1 MFPQSLFLF
10 LLLPHIFYFSLE
22 ACCKD
27 FHRIFCSDMNQRNYV
42 CLPTSICNFNAVG
55 IQKLKQK
62 ILCYTKFGIY
72 AHIHHSLFKG
82 SFRFLFGRSDVCPNI
97 ESSPLK
103 RSSFLR
109 FNLLQIIVINAIH
122 DTLYKRVN
130 FLVSVI
136 VFCFCF

>member
-1 MFPQSLFLF
+1 M
-10 LLLPHIFYFSLE
+10 
-22 ACCKD
+22 
-27 FHRIFCSDMNQRNYV
+27 
-42 CLPTSICNFNAVG
+42 G

-97 ESSPLK
+97 ESSPLE

-136 VFCFCF
+136 VFCFCFWDFNFCQSFQWMILYVSIILLTSYFLNLSILLIVIIEAKLICWSTFNNQ